1 MIYRRFALIG
11 FLVLVVQTLP
21 MYLAGGGPQ
30 QSAASESEGRSRAA
44 NNRQF
49 LGLYQVIGKADCG
62 SDVNVV
68 LQLQL
73 FNRGSNDLQIEYAAL
88 ATPHHV
94 QGNWKRVAGSRV
106 DAHGSQTITEEFTVP
121 RREYERW
128 QKTSPPKLVL
138 DTRTSWGERHI
149 ETVLLDNRGK
159 QEGN

>member
-1 MIYRRFALIG
+1 MINRYFISIG
-11 FLVLVVQTLP
+11 FFLLVVLTLP
-21 MYLAGGGPQ
+21 VYLAGGGPQ
-30 QSAASESEGRSRAA
+30 QPAAAESEGRSRAA

-49 LGLYQVIGKADCG
+49 FGLYQVIEKTDCG

-73 FNRGSNDLQIEYAAL
+73 FNHGNNDLQIEYAAL
-88 ATPHHV
+88 AIPHLV
-94 QGNWKRVAGSRV
+94 PGNRKNLVGTRI
-106 DAHGSQTITEEFTVP
+106 DAHSSQTITEEFTVP

-138 DTRTSWGERHI
+138 DTITGRGERHV
-149 ETVLLDNRGK
+149 ETVLLDSRGR

>member
-1 MIYRRFALIG
+1 MINRRFALIG
-11 FLVLVVQTLP
+11 FLVLVGLILP
-21 MYLAGGGPQ
+21 AYLAGGGPQ
-30 QSAASESEGRSRAA
+30 QPSASESEGRSRAA

-49 LGLYQVIGKADCG
+49 FGLYQVIEKTDCG

-73 FNRGSNDLQIEYAAL
+73 FNHGSNDLQIEYAAL

-94 QGNWKRVAGSRV
+94 QGNWKMVAGIRI
-106 DAHGSQTITEEFTVP
+106 DAHRSQTITEEFTVP

-138 DTRTSWGERHI
+138 DTITGRGERHI
-149 ETVLLDNRGK
+149 ETVLLDNRGG